1 MHELRAPFKDGT
13 THFVFD
19 PLVFIE
25 RLAALVPPPRMHRL
39 TYHGVLSSA
48 ASRRSEIVPGK
59 TRLAVPDPDGLSTA
73 PPTHRRPCSRYS
85 WPELMA
91 RVFAVDVLRCAKCG
105 SRRRWIAAITEASV
119 MTRILTHLGLESTVP
134 VPMPARPPMDCAR
147 ETLDL
152 LKNSGTRS
160 APRTPLHGLDSM
172 ISRVAYD

>member
-1 MHELRAPFKDGT
+1 
-13 THFVFD
+13 
-19 PLVFIE
+19 
-25 RLAALVPPPRMHRL
+25 
-39 TYHGVLSSA
+39 
-48 ASRRSEIVPGK
+48 
-59 TRLAVPDPDGLSTA
+59 
-73 PPTHRRPCSRYS
+73 
-85 WPELMA
+85 MA